1 MNELIGF
8 EKEFEIVSKNLID
21 EKLNNSILVCGNKG
35 IGKYF
40 FITNIIGDYINL
52 KINPKQINHH
62 LSLLNNNSHPNIK
75 ILRKKIDEKTNK
87 IKNNIVID
95 QVRELNN
102 FSRETNIIEN
112 LPKFILID
120 SADDLNLSS
129 SNALLKILEE
139 PKDNTYFFLISH
151 QPSALLPTIKSRC
164 LKINLSSHNFDN
176 FKKILISQN
185 VDPDDDEIFKLLF
198 DITNGSPGLSLNFN
212 IDIILDIFDQLINS
226 IIQKETFSEIN
237 NNITNLFSNFE
248 NDKYKIFLS
257 LIKFILIVFKKVKI
271 GLDIEESYLSHK
283 ILKIENLS
291 KKITIETIHNKLDY
305 LINNENDLFTFNLD
319 KKIFMI
325 NFFAI
330 K

>member
-1 MNELIGF
+1 MIGF
-8 EKEFEIVSKNLID
+8 EKEFKIIKNNLTE
-21 EKLNNSILVCGNKG
+21 EKLNNSILISGIKG
-35 IGKYF
+35 IGKLF
-40 FITNIIGDYINL
+40 FVTKIIEDYINL
-52 KINPKQINHH
+52 KINPRQISHH
-62 LSLLNNNSHPNIK
+62 LSLLKNNSHPNIK
-75 ILRKKIDEKTNK
+75 ILKKKIDEKTNK

-102 FSRETNIIEN
+102 FYHETNIIEN

-120 SADDLNLSS
+120 SADDLNLNS

-139 PKDNTYFFLISH
+139 PQANTYFFLISH

-164 LKINLSSHNFDN
+164 LKINLSSHKFDN

-185 VDPDDDEIFKLLF
+185 VETDDDEIFKLLF
-198 DITNGSPGLSLNFN
+198 DITNGSPGLALNFN

-226 IIQKETFSEIN
+226 IIDNDTFSIN
-237 NNITNLFSNFE
+237 NNNIINLFSNFE
-248 NDKYKIFLS
+248 NEKYKIFLS
-257 LIKFILIVFKKVKI
+257 LVKFILILFKKVKM
-271 GLDIEESYLSHK
+271 GLDLDKYYLSQI

-291 KKITIETIHNKLDY
+291 EKITIDTIDNKLDY